1 MKTVGEFLKDM
12 IFFSG
17 MSQVEASAKLDISPV
32 SLCEVIKGKRGLS
45 IKVAKKLE
53 LLFGIPSIIW
63 LTWQAYGDL
72 NEN

>member
-17 MSQVEASAKLDISPV
+17 MSQVEAAAKLDIKNSA
-32 SLCEVIKGKRGLS
+32 LCEVIKGRRGLS

-53 LLFGIPSIIW
+53 LLFGVPAIIW

-72 NEN
+72 NKN

>member
-17 MSQVEASAKLDISPV
+17 MSQVEASAKLDISHV

-53 LLFGIPSIIW
+53 LL
-63 LTWQAYGDL
+63 YDKRRR
-72 NEN
+72 N